1 MTCQLTPVAAFERWV
16 GKERARGAGSREA
29 VEPSAG
35 RRGRGEAVS
44 GEKFAESGQR
54 RAGRRNGI
62 ARSGEKRSA
71 GRWARR
77 EAGQRI
83 SGERWSLWRWAG
95 TERARG
101 AASREAGSGQPAGR
115 PDW

>member
-1 MTCQLTPVAAFERWV
+1 MGRSAAPGGMGRRGVIGWSGRYPRGHKLTCQPTPVAAFERWV
-16 GKERARGAGSREA
+16 GEERARGAGSREA

-35 RRGRGEAVS
+35 KRGRGEAVS

-71 GRWARR
+71 GRWARS

-83 SGERWSLWRWAG
+83 SG
-95 TERARG
+95 
-101 AASREAGSGQPAGR
+101 
-115 PDW
+115 